1 VIRSHPSVFVLAL
14 VVIGIAVADR
24 LPLSQYFY
32 LPFTAIAFG
41 AALMALAKRRWALAA
56 VLSAL
61 ALGLVSAFH
70 FGMEMSGVGVHH
82 LKRVIAEP
90 TLGHV
95 YGRVAD
101 WPELRHGRTE
111 IIIELDSLEV
121 LLESRPVARPVRGR
135 LLLKVSDTTTAV
147 QRGDRVAFRARLYPV
162 RPGGTAGFDY
172 DRYLVLRGVFAQA
185 YLPSLLNVW
194 VDKRPTVGI
203 LPLVDR
209 LRTAIRLSLD
219 RNLSPPAAALARGFL
234 IGETR
239 DIPPEIYRMFRDSGT
254 MHLLAVSGSNVA
266 LVVLFFMWVLRPFR
280 FGAGPRSAVLLAVI
294 AIFAGLSYGDPSVIR
309 ASIMAGLVIGARML
323 GRSYDLNNIV
333 AATALLILLVEPAQM
348 FDVGF
353 QLSFVT
359 AWGLIFIMP
368 RLAALFR
375 EYHERTWYRWLVFPF
390 LIALVAQ
397 VVSTPIVA
405 YHFDRFPVIGLA
417 ANLVIVPMVSL
428 GVVGILLLLVAD
440 LIWPLLG
447 AFVGSLL
454 NLWLVAVV
462 AVLRILG
469 GENIPVWNTGH
480 LMDAP
485 FSLPGV
491 LMIYLLLVLAVVA
504 LSKGW
509 ARKAAL
515 AVVAVAANVVLVI
528 AVAGA
533 FSGSEGRLDI
543 EKVPGGAAVLVQSD
557 RSSSADLIIT
567 RLSRKTYPI
576 DERVFEPLLRRRGI
590 DKLGRL
596 IVLASDYDAL
606 DDILRL
612 AGNWSVDSLLAGRGL
627 ASSIMDIRAG
637 TDSTLYRGEI
647 IFFGGRSTESVT
659 RGYRLGEKVI
669 RLGVDP
675 TFRADIVDRISPEIF
690 ASSTPEAKGV
700 LIVGERWSPSAH
712 DWITLYRSGYDRIV
726 CAEFEQPGVS
736 AWPDLEFEPD
746 AVPPDFVTDLS
757 RTGPVRISL
766 SF

>member
-14 VVIGIAVADR
+14 VVIGIAAADR
-24 LPLSQYFY
+24 LPLSPYFY

-41 AALMALAKRRWALAA
+41 AALIALAKRRWALAA
-56 VLSAL
+56 LLSAL

-70 FGMEMSGVGVHH
+70 FGMEMSGAGVHH
-82 LKRVIAEP
+82 LKQVIAEP
-90 TLGHV
+90 TLCHV

-121 LLESRPVARPVRGR
+121 RSESKHVAQPVQGR

-194 VDKRPTVGI
+194 VDKRPTVGV

-209 LRTAIRLSLD
+209 LRTAVRLSLD

-280 FGAGPRSAVLLAVI
+280 FGTGPRSVALLVVI

-323 GRSYDLNNIV
+323 GRSYDLNNII

-375 EYHERTWYRWLVFPF
+375 ECHERPWYRWLVFPF
-390 LIALVAQ
+390 LLALVAQ
-397 VVSTPIVA
+397 VVSTPLVA
-405 YHFDRFPVIGLA
+405 YHFGRFPVIGLA

-447 AFVGSLL
+447 VFVGSLL
-454 NLWLVAVV
+454 NLWLIAVV
-462 AVLRILG
+462 AVLRIMG

-485 FSLPGV
+485 FGLPSV
-491 LMIYLLLVLAVVA
+491 LLVYLLLALAVVA
-504 LSKGW
+504 LNKTW

-515 AVVAVAANVVLVI
+515 AVVAVAANVALVI

-533 FSGSEGRLDI
+533 FSGSEGRLDV
-543 EKVPGGAAVLVQSD
+543 EKVPGGAAVLVRSD
-557 RSSSADLIIT
+557 RSSVADLIIT

-576 DERVFEPLLRRRGI
+576 DERVFEPMLRRHGI

-612 AGNWSVDSLLAGRGL
+612 AGSWSVDSLFAGRGL
-627 ASSIMDIRAG
+627 ASSITDIRTRA
-637 TDSTLYRGEI
+637 DSTVYSGEI
-647 IFFGGRSTESVT
+647 IFFGGRSTESVM
-659 RGYRLGEKVI
+659 RGYRLGEKVV

-675 TFRADIVDRISPEIF
+675 AFRADIVDRLSPEIF
-690 ASSTPEAKGV
+690 ASSTSEAKGV

-726 CAEFEQPGVS
+726 CAEFEQSEVS
-736 AWPDLEFEPD
+736 SWPDLEFEPD
-746 AVPPDFVTDLS
+746 AILPDFVTDLS
-757 RTGPVRISL
+757 RSGPVRISL